1 MHSKELAEGYTL
13 TPVTIFRVVGWGEYK
28 FSLLTIMPIFDNIF
42 LICVCVWCVCMFV
55 CVCVFLGEGGYH
67 VAREYNLSG
76 CVYVSWGGI
85 AQP

>member
-28 FSLLTIMPIFDNIF
+28 FSLLTIMPIFDNSF
-42 LICVCVWCVCMFV
+42 LISV
-55 CVCVFLGEGGYH
+55 CVCVFVCVFLRGGGYH

-76 CVYVSWGGI
+76 CVYVSGG
-85 AQP
+85 A

>member
-42 LICVCVWCVCMFV
+42 LISMCVYV
-55 CVCVFLGEGGYH
+55 CVCLCMCVLGGELGTM
-67 VAREYNLSG
+67 
-76 CVYVSWGGI
+76 
-85 AQP
+85 

>member
-42 LICVCVWCVCMFV
+42 LISMCVY
-55 CVCVFLGEGGYH
+55 VCVFVYVLFGGGEAGYH